1 MDRHARHRPVASH
14 TLDNGLKVICVRKSS
29 APVVAVQLWYRTGSV
44 NESEGSRGISHMIE
58 HMMFRGSANVPS
70 EAHAQ
75 RINEVGG
82 HSNAFTA
89 EDVTAF
95 VNSVPREYL
104 DMVLELEADRMAC
117 LTLDPALLETER
129 GVVVEEYHTYMN
141 NPVAKAFL
149 EYRQVFYGN
158 HPYAT
163 SPLGALD
170 DIRSVGAQQCRD
182 YYRDWYGPQ
191 NAVLVVAGDFPG
203 AGPLFESVHKYFGNV
218 PRSRRSWVTPV
229 EERIP
234 AGEGGREPSSRLERR
249 VEFDVPILITGYPA
263 PPSSHE
269 DAVRL
274 DMLQV
279 IASQGETG
287 RLYRSLVTR
296 RGLAVMAGGM
306 NHLLRLPGMSL
317 FFAAFTPDV
326 SAAKVERA
334 LNAEIEQ
341 IKRDG
346 ISEEEVQK
354 VRNAALAHRAFEL
367 YSAENICQRLGHAE
381 TMEGDYRLWVERLE
395 LLETL
400 GREQLMATAR
410 RYWNAERRHTLYL
423 RPKKTN
429 PLLYVTGLVRR
440 LLPGR

>member
-1 MDRHARHRPVASH
+1 MMHNPVTAH
-14 TLDNGLKVICVRKSS
+14 TLDNGLKLICMEKHS

-44 NESEGSRGISHMIE
+44 NEEVGIRGISHIIE
-58 HMMFRGSANVPS
+58 HMMFRGSANVAS

-104 DMVLELEADRMAC
+104 DMVLELEADRMC
-117 LTLDPALLETER
+117 NLTLDSKLLETER
-129 GVVVEEYHTYMN
+129 GVIVEEYHTYMN

-149 EYRQVFYGN
+149 EYRQVFYGD
-158 HPYAT
+158 HPYAA
-163 SPLGALD
+163 SPLGVID
-170 DIRSVGAQQCRD
+170 DIRSVGVEQCRD
-182 YYRDWYGPQ
+182 YYEDWYGPQ
-191 NAVLVVAGDFPG
+191 NAVLVVAGDFEG
-203 AGPLFESVHKYFGNV
+203 TKKLLEAVGRHFGGIR
-218 PRSRRSWVTPV
+218 PSRRSV
-229 EERIP
+229 ETMG
-234 AGEGGREPSSRLERR
+234 GEQAVMAWQGNGGTNRLERR
-249 VEFDVPILITGYPA
+249 VEFDVPIMIMGYPA
-263 PPSSHE
+263 PPSSDE
-269 DAVRL
+269 DALRL

-287 RLYRSLVTR
+287 RLYRSLVRR

-326 SAAKVERA
+326 SRGRVERA
-334 LNAEIEQ
+334 LDAEIEL

-346 ISEEEVQK
+346 ISAQEAQK
-354 VRNAALAHRAFEL
+354 VRNAALTHRAFEL

-381 TMEGDYRLWVERLE
+381 TIEGDYRLWVERLE
-395 LLETL
+395 LLGSL
-400 GREQLMATAR
+400 GRDQLVTAAR
-410 RYWNAERRHTLYL
+410 RYWDARRRHTLFL
-423 RPKKTN
+423 RPKKIN
-429 PLLYVTGLVRR
+429 PLLYATGLIRR
-440 LLPGR
+440 ILPGR